1 MQAYEQIIYKLN
13 KNIILSIYKSL
24 PLGFIVYA
32 NRIVILDLSKMAA
45 STSKEGSTH
54 KVRNI
59 RLNLYR
65 IHIFTRYCI

>member
-1 MQAYEQIIYKLN
+1 MQAYVQIIYKLN

-32 NRIVILDLSKMAA
+32 NKIVILDLSKMAA

-65 IHIFTRYCI
+65 IHIFRYF